1 MNLEVFAIC
10 DAATDSQGKLNI
22 LGAFDTIFAKELP
35 ARHPLCTIVVRVR
48 FSREEE
54 GEHKIF
60 IDLIDDLEAPLVP
73 RYEMT
78 FTVRVPGEE
87 PYATTNFIINFQ
99 NLALNRYGEHKIKL
113 DIDGKLKATLPL
125 FVRRPRESQG

>member
-1 MNLEVFAIC
+1 MNLEVFIIC
-10 DAATDSQGKLNI
+10 DAATESQGKLNI
-22 LGAFDTIFAKELP
+22 LGGFDTIFAKELP
-35 ARHPLCTIVVRVR
+35 AGPPLCAIVVRVR

-60 IDLIDDLEAPLVP
+60 INLIDDLEASLIP
-73 RYEMT
+73 RYEQT
-78 FTVRVPGEE
+78 FPVKVQGEDRSATV
-87 PYATTNFIINFQ
+87 NFILNLQ
-99 NLALNRYGEHKIKL
+99 NLAFKRYGEHKIKL